1 MLRLGIAA
9 ENQRDAATAC
19 ALGDHV
25 VVESA
30 EWADGQLEI
39 VRVWTGLGS
48 APHFDIHHARDE
60 ARRRGVATHGHFR
73 DGPGLMDARSFRDA
87 FNVFADDAADNGD
100 FAVVVIA
107 RDTDGDPERLQG
119 FEQAAAEGDW
129 GFVPVG
135 AIAHPELEAW
145 LLAAFVPET
154 PDEQAKLAEVRRS
167 LGFDPTLS
175 AAGLKSG
182 RETAKRDAKRIL
194 ALLIPHDDAH
204 ERLLAQPLDQL
215 RARGGPSGLTA
226 YLDTLRAALSPHLGA
241 HPA

>member
-9 ENQRDAATAC
+9 ESHRDATTAC
-19 ALGDHV
+19 ALGDRV
-25 VVESA
+25 LVESA

-48 APHFDIHHARDE
+48 APFFDLHLAHRE
-60 ARRRGVATHGHFR
+60 AKRRGVATHGHFR
-73 DGPGLMDARSFRDA
+73 DGPGFLDAQSIRNTL
-87 FNVFADDAADNGD
+87 NVFADDAADNGD

-154 PDEQAKLAEVRRS
+154 PDEQAKLAEVRQS

-175 AAGLKSG
+175 AAELKSG

-194 ALLIPHDDAH
+194 ALLVSPDDAH

-226 YLDTLRAALSPHLGA
+226 YLNTLRAALSPHLGA

>member
-9 ENQRDAATAC
+9 ESQPDAATAC
-19 ALGDHV
+19 TLGDGV
-25 VVESA
+25 IVGLV
-30 EWADGQLEI
+30 EWADGQVEI
-39 VRVWTGLGS
+39 VRVWSGLGS
-48 APHFDIHHARDE
+48 APFFDIHRARDE

-87 FNVFADDAADNGD
+87 FNVFADDAAENGK
-100 FAVVVIA
+100 FCAVVFA
-107 RDTDGDPERLQG
+107 RDTDGDPERILG
-119 FEQAAAEGDW
+119 FEQAVAEGDW

-145 LLAAFVPET
+145 LLAAFVPENAH
-154 PDEQAKLAEVRRS
+154 EQATLDEVKQS

-182 RETAKRDAKRIL
+182 RETAKRDAKRVL
-194 ALLIPHDDAH
+194 TLLLPHDDAH

-226 YLDTLRAALSPHLGA
+226 YLDTLRAALAPHLGA